1 MTFKQTLIATAIL
14 LLTST
19 SLPYL
24 TSSDDQ
30 PLKRRLSDFPMQVGQ
45 WNGTKT
51 RFDERVYET
60 LGVDDSVLVNYSDPE
75 GESIQLYIGYYQS
88 QRAGQIIHS
97 PKNCMPGSGWSIVE
111 SSLISINLK
120 KNGQQVPRKVIKL
133 VLKKGTQRQVALYWF
148 HSRGRIISSEYSQKI
163 FLVWDSI
170 TKHRTDGS
178 FVRLLSRIT
187 DHGEAQT
194 SDNLK
199 HFAEQIL
206 SVLDEF
212 IPSYPRTKIKPEPK

>member
-1 MTFKQTLIATAIL
+1 MTFKQTLIAAAIM

-24 TSSDDQ
+24 TPPDDQ
-30 PLKRRLSDFPMQVGQ
+30 PLKKRLSDFPMQVGQ

-51 RFDERVYET
+51 RFDEKVYEI
-60 LGVDDSVLVNYSDPE
+60 LGVDDSVLVNYSNPKGD
-75 GESIQLYIGYYQS
+75 SIQLYIGYYQS

-97 PKNCMPGSGWSIVE
+97 PKNCMPGTGWNIVE
-111 SSLISINLK
+111 SSLTSINLK
-120 KNGQQVPRKVIKL
+120 KNGQQIPSKVIKL
-133 VLKKGTQRQVALYWF
+133 VLKNGLQRQVALYWF
-148 HSRGRIISSEYSQKI
+148 HSRGRVISSEYFQKI

-178 FVRLLSRIT
+178 FVRLLSEVT
-187 DHGEAQT
+187 DQGEAQT
-194 SDNLK
+194 SDDLK

-206 SVLDEF
+206 SMIDEF
-212 IPSYPRTKIKPEPK
+212 IPS